1 MATNVSNRTGNVKNL
16 RSHSLRA
23 NKKRQKLNLQIV
35 RTEDSRKVSMSA
47 KEKTELLKNAK
58 AA

>member
-23 NKKRQKLNLQIV
+23 TKKRQKLNLQIV
-35 RTEDSRKVSMSA
+35 KLADGTKVRMSS
-47 KEKTELLKNAK
+47 KEKRELLKNAK

>member
-16 RSHSLRA
+16 RSPSLRA
-23 NKKRQKLNLQIV
+23 TKKRQKLNLQIV
-35 RTEDSRKVSMSA
+35 KLADGTKVRMST
-47 KEKTELLKNAK
+47 KEKRELLKNAK